1 MWDSTATEKSQ
12 LDQLDQ
18 LDPDSPPSAPQ
29 WWRDGGGAEKT
40 RQSFSW
46 SPLERGRRARDKPA
60 ACLRGAGGGKRGWR
74 LGAADGCET
83 PTRKSIGPRAARRA
97 ALASRGRRAA
107 GSSLPG
113 LGLCQPPAPTPPR
126 LADPAGGPCFS
137 PAGIASP
144 IGRRPRSPVGST
156 LLASLHCRLIS
167 NY

>member
-18 LDPDSPPSAPQ
+18 LDPDSPPSAPR

-46 SPLERGRRARDKPA
+46 SPLERGRGATDKPA

-74 LGAADGCET
+74 LGVADGCET
-83 PTRKSIGPRAARRA
+83 PSRKSIGPHAARPA
-97 ALASRGRRAA
+97 ALASWGRRTA

-113 LGLCQPPAPTPPR
+113 LGLCQPPAPTLPR

-137 PAGIASP
+137 PAGHRQSHRQAP
-144 IGRRPRSPVGST
+144 AEPCGEHFTCLAT
-156 LLASLHCRLIS
+156 LSFNR
-167 NY
+167 

>member
-1 MWDSTATEKSQ
+1 MRDSTATEKSQ

-46 SPLERGRRARDKPA
+46 SPLERGCRARDKPA

-97 ALASRGRRAA
+97 ALASRVGGLRAPPCLGSASVSLLPPPLPACQPCRRALLLTS
-107 GSSLPG
+107 GHRQS
-113 LGLCQPPAPTPPR
+113 
-126 LADPAGGPCFS
+126 
-137 PAGIASP
+137 

>member
-1 MWDSTATEKSQ
+1 MEKSQ

-74 LGAADGCET
+74 LGVADGCET

-97 ALASRGRRAA
+97 ALASRVGGPRAPPCL
-107 GSSLPG
+107 GSASVSLLPPPLPG
-113 LGLCQPPAPTPPR
+113 LPTPQ
-126 LADPAGGPCFS
+126 AGPAS
-137 PAGIASP
+137 HQRASP
-144 IGRRPRSPVGST
+144 VPSAGARGALWGALYLPRYIVV
-156 LLASLHCRLIS
+156 
-167 NY
+167 

>member
-1 MWDSTATEKSQ
+1 MRDSTATEKS
-12 LDQLDQ
+12 QLDQ

-46 SPLERGRRARDKPA
+46 SPLERGCRARDKPA

-126 LADPAGGPCFS
+126 LPTLQAGPAS
-137 PAGIASP
+137 HQWASP
-144 IGRRPRSPVGST
+144 VHRQAPAEPCGEHFTCLAT
-156 LLASLHCRLIS
+156 LSF
-167 NY
+167 NQ